1 MPGKMKQISS
11 THRQEEDSL
20 TILRGFLLNSNEI
33 NIQHI
38 GGNNP
43 STDGLVHFFNRD
55 DSGPRTFEKY
65 GRPQIAKTDYQ
76 LKSTNTRGKKK
87 QCFSI
92 EDLRYYSK
100 CSNPVFVFLVDI
112 PSRICYWEIID
123 SDYIIDKLKIA
134 DIDTTNIKSKT
145 VHFKD
150 EKIIGNATVEDLFN
164 DFTKISS
171 TASSPTEIPSSDV
184 KLEEEKLAKYKD
196 TLSQLIQG
204 DLEKILDLEAMVFF
218 HSPFTITE
226 DAVLQ
231 SILSKVELS
240 TVEFEFYTNKLIATD
255 IMTRVGDVLSVTDSK
270 AAQGLLSE
278 LINRKGIEYVY
289 G

>member
-1 MPGKMKQISS
+1 MSGKMKQLSP
-11 THRQEEDSL
+11 THKQEEDSL
-20 TILRGFLLNSNEI
+20 TILQSFFLGMEEI

-43 STDGLVHFFNRD
+43 SIDGLVHFFNGD
-55 DSGPRTFEKY
+55 GSGPRTFERY

-76 LKSTNTRGKKK
+76 LKSTKTKNNKKYK
-87 QCFSI
+87 FSI

-112 PSRICYWEIID
+112 QSRICYWEVID
-123 SDYIIDKLKIA
+123 LDYIRDELKIS
-134 DIDTTNIKSKT
+134 DIDTTDLKSKT

-150 EKIIGNATVEDLFN
+150 SKMIGNGSLENLFN
-164 DFTKISS
+164 DFAKKPSILSTEVPSSETKI
-171 TASSPTEIPSSDV
+171 
-184 KLEEEKLAKYKD
+184 EEEKLAEYKD
-196 TLSQLIQG
+196 TLSRLIQG
-204 DLEKILDLEAMVFF
+204 DLGKILDLEALIFF
-218 HSPFTITE
+218 HSPFTVTE
-226 DAVLQ
+226 QVVLDL
-231 SILSKVELS
+231 ILSKTGL
-240 TVEFEFYTNKLIATD
+240 TQVEFEFYTNKLVDTG

-278 LINRKGIEYVY
+278 LINKKGIKYVY

>member
-1 MPGKMKQISS
+1 MKMPSP
-11 THRQEEDSL
+11 THKQEEDSL
-20 TILRGFLLNSNEI
+20 TILQGFFLGIKEI

-55 DSGPRTFEKY
+55 GSGPRTFEKY
-65 GRPQIAKTDYQ
+65 GRTQIAKTDYQ
-76 LKSTNTRGKKK
+76 LKSTKTKGKKEYK
-87 QCFSI
+87 FSV

-100 CSNPVFVFLVDI
+100 CPNPVFVFLVDI
-112 PSRICYWEIID
+112 QNRICYWEVID
-123 SDYIIDKLKIA
+123 SDYIKDELKIA
-134 DIDTTNIKSKT
+134 DIDSTDLQSKT

-150 EKIIGNATVEDLFN
+150 EKVIASDSVENLFN
-164 DFTKISS
+164 DFTKIPSILL
-171 TASSPTEIPSSDV
+171 TEVPSSEV
-184 KLEEEKLAKYKD
+184 KIEEEKLAEYKS

-204 DLEKILDLEAMVFF
+204 DLEKIFDLEALIFF
-218 HSPFTITE
+218 HSPFTVTE
-226 DAVLQ
+226 EPVLKL
-231 SILSKVELS
+231 ILSKVGLT
-240 TVEFEFYTNKLIATD
+240 TVEFDFYTNKLVGTG